1 MSIPS
6 VKSVTDVVSPATAVR
21 PAATGPDFAAL
32 AASLARGDLAAA
44 RAAITTGTPDAHGDD
59 LSASVVEGNLAAARV
74 MLGTLGVAT
83 HDADVAKGARSGRPA
98 SATDDHAVNSV
109 AANPI
114 PDATHERRE
123 AQGPV
128 VVDATVQDV
137 GSLAAQ
143 AQDVDVAAVLRA
155 LATGNAG
162 SIPADVIN
170 RYGPG
175 GELYDPAAIMDAYRS
190 SSLGQSQM
198 AATAWIGKPV

>member
-1 MSIPS
+1 MRIPS

-21 PAATGPDFAAL
+21 PEPTGPDFAAL
-32 AASLARGDLAAA
+32 AASLARGDLTSA
-44 RAAITTGTPDAHGDD
+44 RAAIAKGNPGAHGDD
-59 LSASVVEGNLAAARV
+59 LSASLVEGNLAAARV

-83 HDADVAKGARSGRPA
+83 DDAHVATAARSGRPA
-98 SATDDHAVNSV
+98 SATDDHAVNSA

-114 PDATHERRE
+114 PDATLDGGQ
-123 AQGPV
+123 APAPL

-137 GSLAAQ
+137 GSAA
-143 AQDVDVAAVLRA
+143 APARDVDVAAVLRA

>member
-6 VKSVTDVVSPATAVR
+6 VKSATDVVSPTTAAR

-32 AASLARGDLAAA
+32 AASLARSDLAGA
-44 RAAITTGTPDAHGDD
+44 RAAITTGSPAAHSDD

-74 MLGTLGVAT
+74 MLGTLGASV
-83 HDADVAKGARSGRPA
+83 HDSHPAKIARDERPA
-98 SATDDHAVNSV
+98 TATNQDGANSAPAD
-109 AANPI
+109 PI
-114 PDATHERRE
+114 PDATRSAVKAQAPAGVE
-123 AQGPV
+123 AKI
-128 VVDATVQDV
+128 QDV
-137 GSLAAQ
+137 GSVVAP

-162 SIPADVIN
+162 SIPAEVIN

-190 SSLGQSQM
+190 SALGQSQM

>member
-21 PAATGPDFAAL
+21 PAATRPDFAAL
-32 AASLARGDLAAA
+32 AASLARGDLAGA
-44 RAAITTGTPDAHGDD
+44 RAAITTGNSDAHGDD
-59 LSASVVEGNLAAARV
+59 LSASVVAGNLAAARV
-74 MLGTLGVAT
+74 MLGSLGMAT
-83 HDADVAKGARSGRPA
+83 HDADVAKGARSDRPA
-98 SATDDHAVNSV
+98 KVTDDRAVNSV
-109 AANPI
+109 GADAI
-114 PDATHERRE
+114 PDETLDEPK
-123 AQGPV
+123 AQART
-128 VVDATVQDV
+128 DATVQDV
-137 GSLAAQ
+137 GSAA
-143 AQDVDVAAVLRA
+143 ASGVDVAAVLRA

-162 SIPADVIN
+162 SIPAEVIN

>member
-6 VKSVTDVVSPATAVR
+6 VKSVTDVASPATAVR
-21 PAATGPDFAAL
+21 PAGTRPDFAAL
-32 AASLARGDLAAA
+32 AASLARGDLAGA
-44 RAAITTGTPDAHGDD
+44 RAAISTRNPDAHGDD

-74 MLGTLGVAT
+74 MLGSLGVAT
-83 HDADVAKGARSGRPA
+83 HDYDIAKGARSDRPA
-98 SATDDHAVNSV
+98 KVTDDHAVNSV
-109 AANPI
+109 GANAI
-114 PDATHERRE
+114 PDE
-123 AQGPV
+123 ALDGPKV
-128 VVDATVQDV
+128 QARLVVDATVQDV
-137 GSLAAQ
+137 GSGAAP
-143 AQDVDVAAVLRA
+143 ARDVDVAAVLRA

-175 GELYDPAAIMDAYRS
+175 GELYDPAAIMEAYRS

>member
-6 VKSVTDVVSPATAVR
+6 VKSVTDVVSPTTAAR
-21 PAATGPDFAAL
+21 PAATGHDFAAL
-32 AASLARGDLAAA
+32 AASLARGDLAGA
-44 RAAITTGTPDAHGDD
+44 RAAIASGNPGAHGDE

-83 HDADVAKGARSGRPA
+83 HDADVAKAARSGRPA
-98 SATDDHAVNSV
+98 SADDHAVNSV

-114 PDATHERRE
+114 PDATLDGRH
-123 AQGPV
+123 AQAPV

-137 GSLAAQ
+137 GSAAAQ

-162 SIPADVIN
+162 SIPAEVIN

>member
-32 AASLARGDLAAA
+32 AASLARGDLAGA
-44 RAAITTGTPDAHGDD
+44 RAAIATGEPGPRSDD
-59 LSASVVEGNLAAARV
+59 LRASVVEGNLAAARV
-74 MLGTLGVAT
+74 MLGTLGAAV
-83 HDADVAKGARSGRPA
+83 HDADLAKIARHDRPA
-98 SATDDHAVNSV
+98 SATDEHGVNS
-109 AANPI
+109 ASADPI
-114 PDATHERRE
+114 PDATAAAAK
-123 AQGPV
+123 AQAPV
-128 VVDATVQDV
+128 VEATIQDV
-137 GSLAAQ
+137 GSATAQ

-162 SIPADVIN
+162 TIPADVIN

-175 GELYDPAAIMDAYRS
+175 GELYDPAAIMDAYRA

>member
-6 VKSVTDVVSPATAVR
+6 VKSAADAVSPATAVR

-32 AASLARGDLAAA
+32 AASLARGDLAGA
-44 RAAITTGTPDAHGDD
+44 RAAITTGNEAHGDD
-59 LSASVVEGNLAAARV
+59 LSACVVAGNLAAARV
-74 MLGTLGVAT
+74 MLGTLGMAS
-83 HDADVAKGARSGRPA
+83 HDPGVAKAAQSDRPA
-98 SATDDHAVNSV
+98 AKVADDHAANSV
-109 AANPI
+109 AANAI
-114 PDATHERRE
+114 PDETF
-123 AQGPV
+123 QGPKAEAPR
-128 VVDATVQDV
+128 VVDASIQDV
-137 GSLAAQ
+137 GRVAA
-143 AQDVDVAAVLRA
+143 AAPDADLAAVLRA

>member
-6 VKSVTDVVSPATAVR
+6 VKPATDVVSPPTAVR

-32 AASLARGDLAAA
+32 AASLARGDLAGA
-44 RAAITTGTPDAHGDD
+44 RAAITARNPDAHGDD

-74 MLGTLGVAT
+74 MLGTLGMAT
-83 HDADVAKGARSGRPA
+83 HDTDAAKAARSDRPA
-98 SATDDHAVNSV
+98 KVKDDHAVNSV
-109 AANPI
+109 AAEAI
-114 PDATHERRE
+114 PDETLDGRKAGARIV
-123 AQGPV
+123 A
-128 VVDATVQDV
+128 DATVRDV
-137 GSLAAQ
+137 GIAA
-143 AQDVDVAAVLRA
+143 APEVDVAAVLRA

-162 SIPADVIN
+162 SIPAEVIN

>member
-6 VKSVTDVVSPATAVR
+6 VKSVTDVVSSTTPAR
-21 PAATGPDFAAL
+21 PAAGGPDFAAL
-32 AASLARGDLAAA
+32 AASLARSDLAGA
-44 RAAITTGTPDAHGDD
+44 RAAITSGSPGVHGDD

-74 MLGTLGVAT
+74 MLGTLTAAVDRLDNAKIARHDRPATATDQHDVNNAAADPIPDPT
-83 HDADVAKGARSGRPA
+83 HDAAKAAAPA
-98 SATDDHAVNSV
+98 VEPT
-109 AANPI
+109 I
-114 PDATHERRE
+114 
-123 AQGPV
+123 
-128 VVDATVQDV
+128 QDV
-137 GSLAAQ
+137 GSTLAQ
-143 AQDVDVAAVLRA
+143 AQGVDVAAVLRA